1 MILAAV
7 VVGLLVAYYFGV
19 RAGIYGAAAAGGA
32 FLIAALVPPF
42 AVIAYLAVGAGVLLV
57 CLAGPKLGTPPPQG
71 ALRFGRQLV
80 DRARRLA
87 RFGRADRR

>member
-19 RAGIYGAAAAGGA
+19 RAGVYGAAAAGAA
-32 FLIAALVPPF
+32 FLVAAMIPPM

-57 CLAGPKLGTPPPQG
+57 CLAGPKLGNPPQEG
-71 ALRFGRQLV
+71 FLRFSRQLFR
-80 DRARRLA
+80 RARSLS
-87 RFGRADRR
+87 RFGKREP